1 MCDNIQKPGENK
13 NNENQCENIT
23 EKPGTEKPDAKAN
36 KTNDEKFS
44 LKKMLIHNA
53 IVSICVIVIVV
64 AVFRTVFMLCYIP
77 SSSMYNTL
85 HINDLVIGTRFNRK
99 DIHRYDIMVFTPPD
113 KQDSYFIKRVIGLPG
128 ETIVVRKGNV
138 YANGK
143 KLKKSFVR
151 SMNDTS
157 GDGVYKVPQGH
168 YFMMGDNR
176 DNSNDSRF
184 WIHKYVP
191 LDNFTCKAQYVVY
204 PFSRAKSL
212 KNRK

>member
-1 MCDNIQKPGENK
+1 MCDNIQKQK
-13 NNENQCENIT
+13 NNADENQRESIIEKT
-23 EKPGTEKPDAKAN
+23 EEKEEEKKTDA
-36 KTNDEKFS
+36 EEFS
-44 LKKMLIHNA
+44 LKKMFIHNA
-53 IVSICVIVIVV
+53 VISVCVIVIMVV
-64 AVFRTVFMLCYIP
+64 VFRTVFMLCYIP

-128 ETIVVRKGNV
+128 ETIIVKKGNV
-138 YANGK
+138 YADGK

-157 GDGVYKVPQGH
+157 GDGIYKVPEGC

-176 DNSNDSRF
+176 DDSNDSRF
-184 WIHKYVP
+184 WIHKFVP
-191 LDNFTCKAQYVVY
+191 IDNFACKAQYIAF
-204 PFSRAKSL
+204 PFNRAGSL
-212 KNRK
+212 KSKK